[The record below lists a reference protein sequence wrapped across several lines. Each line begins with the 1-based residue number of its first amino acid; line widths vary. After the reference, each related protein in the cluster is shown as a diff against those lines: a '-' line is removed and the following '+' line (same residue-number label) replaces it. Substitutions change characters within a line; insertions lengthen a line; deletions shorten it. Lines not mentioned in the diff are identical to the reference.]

1 MPVVWNRRKWIILFS
16 ILPLAI
22 YTIIVI
28 IPLFSSFYYSFT
40 DWNGFRQEPDWIGLA
55 NFDKIFQD
63 KLFINAIKNT
73 VIWMA
78 AAIVLPVGGG
88 LTLAL
93 LLHEGIWGANFYKSL
108 FYLPICLS
116 LAVIGQV
123 WIWIYQP
130 DWGLINTV
138 LRIVHLDHLTL
149 AWLANSK
156 TALGSVIIAWSWQ
169 QIGLAMVIFLAG
181 LTSIPSELTEAA
193 EIDGASYLQSLQ
205 HVVVPLL
212 SPATVVVVALSIIN
226 SLKSFDVV
234 YMMTK
239 GGPFHTT
246 DTLAMFM
253 YNESFQKYYM
263 GYGSAIAV
271 VLFLI
276 AMVIIVFYFRQVRKL
291 EHLYD

>member
-1 MPVVWNRRKWIILFS
+1 VVWNRRKWIFLFS
-16 ILPLAI
+16 FVPLAI
-22 YTIIVI
+22 YTVIVLV
-28 IPLFSSFYYSFT
+28 PLISSFYYSFT
-40 DWNGFRQEPDWIGLA
+40 DWNGFRQSYNWVGLD
-55 NFDKIFQD
+55 NFAKVFRDE
-63 KLFINAIKNT
+63 LFINAIQNT
-73 VIWMA
+73 AIWMA
-78 AAIVLPVGGG
+78 AAVILPVGGG
-88 LTLAL
+88 LFLAL
-93 LLHEGIWGANFYKSL
+93 LLHEGIWGANLYKSL

-138 LRIVHLDHLTL
+138 LRTFHLNYLTV
-149 AWLANSK
+149 AWLANPK
-156 TALGSVIIAWSWQ
+156 TALGAVIIAWAWQ

-181 LTSIPSELTEAA
+181 LTSIPSELIEAA
-193 EIDGASYLQSLQ
+193 EIDGASYLISLRNI
-205 HVVVPLL
+205 VIPLL
-212 SPATVVVVALSIIN
+212 SPATVVVIALSIIN

-234 YMMTK
+234 YMMTQ

-253 YNESFQKYYM
+253 YNESFKKYYM

-271 VLFLI
+271 VLFFI
-276 AMVIIVFYFRQVRKL
+276 AMVIIAFYFHQVREL

>member
-1 MPVVWNRRKWIILFS
+1 MVRNRRYWAFAFL
-16 ILPLAI
+16 ILPI
-22 YTIIVI
+22 IVYTAIVI
-28 IPLFSSFYYSFT
+28 IPLLTSFYFSFT
-40 DWNGFRQEPDWIGLA
+40 DWNGFNRNYNFIGLD
-55 NFDKIFQD
+55 NFDKVFRD
-63 KLFINAIKNT
+63 PNFINAIKNT

-78 AAIVLPVGGG
+78 AAILVPTFSG
-88 LTLAL
+88 LAIAL
-93 LLHEGIWGANFYKSL
+93 ILHGRVFAANLYKSL

-130 DWGLINTV
+130 DWGLINVV
-138 LRIVHLDHLTL
+138 LRGLGLNSLTV
-149 AWLANSK
+149 AWLADPHF
-156 TALGSVIIAWSWQ
+156 ALISVIIAWCWQ
-169 QIGLAMVIFLAG
+169 QVGLAMVIFLAG
-181 LTSIPSELTEAA
+181 LTSIPTELTEAS
-193 EIDGASYLQSLQ
+193 EIDGANYWQTLR

-212 SPATVVVVALSIIN
+212 SPATTVVIALSIIN

-234 YMMTK
+234 YMMTM
-239 GGPFHTT
+239 GGPFHSS

-253 YNESFQKYYM
+253 YNESFKKYYM

-276 AMVIIVFYFRQVRKL
+276 AMIVIALYFRQVRKL

>member
-1 MPVVWNRRKWIILFS
+1 M
-16 ILPLAI
+16 
-22 YTIIVI
+22 
-28 IPLFSSFYYSFT
+28 T
-40 DWNGFRQEPDWIGLA
+40 DWNGFNQNFNWVGLD
-55 NFDKIFQD
+55 NFAKVFRD
-63 KLFINAIKNT
+63 KLFANAIKNT
-73 VIWMA
+73 LIWMA
-78 AAIVLPVGGG
+78 AAVILPVGGG

-93 LLHEGIWGANFYKSL
+93 LLHEGIWGANIYKSL

-130 DWGLINTV
+130 DWGLLNDV
-138 LRIVHLDHLTL
+138 LRAIHLDQYAI
-149 AWLANSK
+149 AWLANKK
-156 TALGSVIIAWSWQ
+156 TALGSVIVAWSWQ

-181 LTSIPSELTEAA
+181 LTSVPSELTEAA
-193 EIDGASYLQSLQ
+193 EIDGANYLQSLRY
-205 HVVVPLL
+205 VVVPLL
-212 SPATVVVVALSIIN
+212 SPATVIVVALSIIN

-234 YMMTK
+234 YMMTQ

-253 YNESFQKYYM
+253 YLESFKKYYM

-276 AMVIIVFYFRQVRKL
+276 AMVIIAFYFHQVQKL

>member
-1 MPVVWNRRKWIILFS
+1 VVWNRRKWIFLLS
-16 ILPLAI
+16 IVPLTI

-40 DWNGFRQEPDWIGLA
+40 DWNGFNQEYNWVGFD
-55 NFDKIFQD
+55 NFAKVFRDN
-63 KLFINAIKNT
+63 LFVGAIKNT
-73 VIWMA
+73 LIWMA
-78 AAIVLPVGGG
+78 AAIILPVGGG
-88 LTLAL
+88 LSLAL
-93 LLHEGIWGANFYKSL
+93 LLHEGIWGAKFFKSL

-130 DWGLINTV
+130 NWGLINTV
-138 LRIVHLDHLTL
+138 LRAINLDHLTM
-149 AWLANSK
+149 AWLANTN
-156 TALGSVIIAWSWQ
+156 TALLSVIIAWSWQ
-169 QIGLAMVIFLAG
+169 QVGLAMVIFLAG
-181 LTSIPSELTEAA
+181 LTSIPSELTEAS
-193 EIDGASYLQSLQ
+193 EIDGASYLQSLRY
-205 HVVVPLL
+205 VVIPLL
-212 SPATVVVVALSIIN
+212 SPATIVVIALSIIN

-234 YMMTK
+234 YMMTR

-276 AMVIIVFYFRQVRKL
+276 AMVIIVFYFRQVREL

>member
-1 MPVVWNRRKWIILFS
+1 MARNRLKWVILFS
-16 ILPLAI
+16 IVPLTI
-22 YTIIVI
+22 YIIIVI
-28 IPLFSSFYYSFT
+28 IPLLTSFFYSFT
-40 DWNGFRQEPDWIGLA
+40 DWNGFRQDYNWVGLS
-55 NFDKIFQD
+55 NFSKVFQD
-63 KLFINAIKNT
+63 KLFLNAIKNSA
-73 VIWMA
+73 IWMA
-78 AAIVLPVGGG
+78 AAIILPVVAG
-88 LTLAL
+88 LFLAL

-108 FYLPICLS
+108 FYLPICLA

-130 DWGLINTV
+130 NWGLINTV
-138 LRIVHLDHLTL
+138 LRSINLDSLTL
-149 AWLANSK
+149 AWLAK
-156 TALGSVIIAWSWQ
+156 PETALIAVIFAWSWQ
-169 QIGLAMVIFLAG
+169 QVGLAMVIFLAG
-181 LTSIPSELTEAA
+181 LTSIPSELLEAA
-193 EIDGASYLQSLQ
+193 EIDGASYTKSLR
-205 HVVVPLL
+205 HIVIPLL

-234 YMMTK
+234 YMMTQ

-253 YNESFQKYYM
+253 YNESFKKYYM

-276 AMVIIVFYFRQVRKL
+276 AMVIIAFYFRQVREL

>member
-1 MPVVWNRRKWIILFS
+1 MVWNRRKWIILFS
-16 ILPLAI
+16 IVPLAI
-22 YTIIVI
+22 YTLIVI
-28 IPLFSSFYYSFT
+28 IPLLSSFYYSFT
-40 DWNGFRQEPDWIGLA
+40 DWNGFRQDYNWVGLDNYA
-55 NFDKIFQD
+55 KVFRD
-63 KLFINAIKNT
+63 KLFIGAIKNT
-73 VIWMA
+73 LIWMVA
-78 AAIVLPVGGG
+78 AVILPVGGG
-88 LTLAL
+88 LSLAL
-93 LLHEGIWGANFYKSL
+93 LLHEGIWGANFFKSL

-130 DWGLINTV
+130 NWGLINTI
-138 LRIVHLDHLTL
+138 LRDIHLDHLTM
-149 AWLANSK
+149 AWLANPQ
-156 TALGSVIIAWSWQ
+156 TALASVIAAWSWQ

-193 EIDGASYLQSLQ
+193 EIDGATYLQSLY
-205 HVVVPLL
+205 HVVIPLL
-212 SPATVVVVALSIIN
+212 SPATVVIIALSIIN
-226 SLKSFDVV
+226 SLKSFDIV
-234 YMMTK
+234 YMMTQ

-253 YNESFQKYYM
+253 YNESFKKYYM

-276 AMVIIVFYFRQVRKL
+276 AMVIIALYFRQVREL

>member
-1 MPVVWNRRKWIILFS
+1 MTRNRNKWIIIFS
-16 ILPLAI
+16 ALPLTI
-22 YTIIVI
+22 YITIVI
-28 IPLFSSFYYSFT
+28 VPLLSSFFYSFT
-40 DWNGFRQEPDWIGLA
+40 DWNGFRHDYNWVGFD
-55 NFDKIFQD
+55 NFTKVFSD
-63 KLFINAIKNT
+63 KLFVGAIENT

-78 AAIVLPVGGG
+78 AAIIIPVGVG
-88 LTLAL
+88 LFLAL

-130 DWGLINTV
+130 NWGLINTV
-138 LRIVHLDHLTL
+138 LRLFELDHLTL
-149 AWLANSK
+149 AWLANPK
-156 TALGSVIIAWSWQ
+156 TALASVILAWSWQ

-193 EIDGASYLQSLQ
+193 EIDGASYFQSLI
-205 HVVVPLL
+205 HVVIPLL
-212 SPATVVVVALSIIN
+212 SPATVVIIALSIIN
-226 SLKSFDVV
+226 SLKSFDIV
-234 YMMTK
+234 YMMTQ

-253 YNESFQKYYM
+253 YNETFKKYYM

-276 AMVIIVFYFRQVRKL
+276 AMVIIAFYFRQVRNL

>member
-1 MPVVWNRRKWIILFS
+1 VVWNRRKWIILFS
-16 ILPLAI
+16 VLPLAV
-22 YTIIVI
+22 YSLIVI
-28 IPLFSSFYYSFT
+28 IPLVSSFYYSFT
-40 DWNGFRQEPDWIGLA
+40 DWNGFRQDFNWVGFD
-55 NFDKIFQD
+55 NFVKVFRD
-63 KLFINAIKNT
+63 KLFLHSIENT
-73 VIWMA
+73 LIWMA

-88 LTLAL
+88 LSLAL

-138 LRIVHLDHLTL
+138 LRLVNLDHLTI
-149 AWLANSK
+149 AWLANTK
-156 TALGSVIIAWSWQ
+156 TALAAVIIAWSWQ
-169 QIGLAMVIFLAG
+169 QMGLAMVIFLAG

-193 EIDGASYLQSLQ
+193 EIDGATYLQSLWN
-205 HVVVPLL
+205 VVIPLL
-212 SPATVVVVALSIIN
+212 SPATIVVVALSIIN

-276 AMVIIVFYFRQVRKL
+276 AMVIIAFYFRQVRNL